1 MSTSLKINFLAATTT
16 YIDYTLTG
24 TVTGTVYTVS
34 LKLGTVPVLLSG
46 DTSKIGGAG
55 TISGRITTG
64 ALNNTNGPYLLEV
77 QTGTKRVN
85 TKIYYIVNLGWSST
99 YTEVVGNINQNGNLS
114 IGANLYASDVIVG
127 GNSLLAYLNRPSRP
141 TNVGL
146 SLAGDGGTVTWT
158 LNGNAATSYSVSVY
172 SSSTS
177 TVTTSSTLVTTATPT
192 ASGQTITFAKES
204 QKYYAVTVRAV
215 NSAGNGPV
223 SAISTA
229 VQYELIPTLAPT
241 NVALSL
247 PAGSVTFTP
256 NGGAATSY
264 SISVYSSATST
275 VTTSSTL
282 VTTVTSSA
290 SGQVITFAKQDQ
302 LYYAVTV
309 VAINSLGNSPASTIS
324 SAVRYILPPLAPTN
338 VALSLP
344 TGTVTWTPGGGVATS
359 YSVSVYSSSTSTV
372 TTSSTLVTTVASSA
386 SGQVIAFTKQDQL
399 YYAVTVVAINAGGNG
414 SASAI
419 STAVRYILPTLAPTN
434 VALSLPTGTVTWTPN
449 GGAATSYSVSVYS
462 SSTSTVTTSS
472 TLVTTVTS
480 SASGQ
485 TIAFTKEDQKY
496 YAVTVVAINS
506 LGNSSAS
513 AISSAVRYI
522 PTAPLAP
529 TNIVLTFSAN
539 GGNVTWTPGGG
550 GTPTVYNIDVYSSAT
565 STVTTSSTRVGGGI
579 ITASGQEVTFTKQD
593 QMYYALTVTPE
604 NSGGYTNSAISSSV
618 RYVVPPLAPT
628 NIVLSL
634 SGGGGTVTWTP
645 GGGGIPTSYAIDIY
659 SNSTSTVTT
668 SSTRVGSAT
677 ITASGQAIVFT
688 KQDQLYY
695 AVTVT
700 PVNSGGYANSAIS
713 SSVRYI
719 LPPLAPTNVGLSLAG
734 GGGTVTFTPNGGA
747 ATSYSVSVYS
757 SATSTVT
764 TSSTLVTTV
773 TSSASGQAITFTK
786 EHAMYYAVTVVA
798 TNLGGNSPA
807 STISTAVQYLVTP
820 TLAPTNVGLTF
831 NANGNI
837 VTWTPNGGVAT
848 SYSIS
853 VYSSATSTV
862 TTSSTLVTTVTS
874 SASGQ
879 AITFAK
885 EDQKYY
891 AVTVVAINA
900 AGNSPASAI
909 SITVRY
915 IEPPLAPTNVVLTLF
930 NTYGVINFTPNG
942 NPAVQYTVRVYSS
955 ETSTVT
961 TSSTLVWTSQSV
973 GGPGTPIGFTVRQNI
988 YFAATVQG
996 VSYSGI
1002 GPVSAISSAVIY

>member
-1 MSTSLKINFLAATTT
+1 
-16 YIDYTLTG
+16 
-24 TVTGTVYTVS
+24 
-34 LKLGTVPVLLSG
+34 
-46 DTSKIGGAG
+46 
-55 TISGRITTG
+55 
-64 ALNNTNGPYLLEV
+64 
-77 QTGTKRVN
+77 
-85 TKIYYIVNLGWSST
+85 
-99 YTEVVGNINQNGNLS
+99 
-114 IGANLYASDVIVG
+114 
-127 GNSLLAYLNRPSRP
+127 
-141 TNVGL
+141 
-146 SLAGDGGTVTWT
+146 
-158 LNGNAATSYSVSVY
+158 
-172 SSSTS
+172 
-177 TVTTSSTLVTTATPT
+177 
-192 ASGQTITFAKES
+192 
-204 QKYYAVTVRAV
+204 
-215 NSAGNGPV
+215 
-223 SAISTA
+223 
-229 VQYELIPTLAPT
+229 
-241 NVALSL
+241 VALSL
-247 PAGSVTFTP
+247 PAGTVTFTP
-256 NGGAATSY
+256 NGGVATSY

-290 SGQVITFAKQDQ
+290 SGQVI
-302 LYYAVTV
+302 
-309 VAINSLGNSPASTIS
+309 
-324 SAVRYILPPLAPTN
+324 
-338 VALSLP
+338 
-344 TGTVTWTPGGGVATS
+344 
-359 YSVSVYSSSTSTV
+359 
-372 TTSSTLVTTVASSA
+372 
-386 SGQVIAFTKQDQL
+386 AFTKQDQL
-399 YYAVTVVAINAGGNG
+399 YYAVTVVAINAGGN
-414 SASAI
+414 SPASTI
-419 STAVRYILPTLAPTN
+419 SSAVRYILPPLAPTN

-628 NIVLSL
+628 NIALSL
-634 SGGGGTVTWTP
+634 SGGGGT
-645 GGGGIPTSYAIDIY
+645 
-659 SNSTSTVTT
+659 
-668 SSTRVGSAT
+668 
-677 ITASGQAIVFT
+677 
-688 KQDQLYY
+688 
-695 AVTVT
+695 
-700 PVNSGGYANSAIS
+700 
-713 SSVRYI
+713 
-719 LPPLAPTNVGLSLAG
+719 
-734 GGGTVTFTPNGGA
+734 
-747 ATSYSVSVYS
+747 
-757 SATSTVT
+757 
-764 TSSTLVTTV
+764 
-773 TSSASGQAITFTK
+773 
-786 EHAMYYAVTVVA
+786 
-798 TNLGGNSPA
+798 
-807 STISTAVQYLVTP
+807 
-820 TLAPTNVGLTF
+820 
-831 NANGNI
+831 

-909 SITVRY
+909 SISVRY
-915 IEPPLAPTNVVLTLF
+915 LEPPLAPTNVVLTLF

-942 NPAVQYTVRVYSS
+942 NPAVQYNVRVYSS
-955 ETSTVT
+955 ATSTVT
-961 TSSTLVWTSQSV
+961 TSSTLVATVTTSAS
-973 GGPGTPIGFTVRQNI
+973 GSAIGFTVRQNI